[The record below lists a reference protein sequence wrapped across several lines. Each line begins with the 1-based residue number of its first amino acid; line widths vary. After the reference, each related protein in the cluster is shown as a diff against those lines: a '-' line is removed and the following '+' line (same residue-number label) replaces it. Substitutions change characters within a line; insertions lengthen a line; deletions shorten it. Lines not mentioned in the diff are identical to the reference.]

1 MNGRVGG
8 SGIIPLDANV
18 ARTCSRRPEGSARS
32 SGKHPKAT
40 GTGTGFV
47 DLIPQAS
54 LRWNA
59 GVHNFMI
66 YGMGDI
72 PVGAYQSLRLSNI

>member
-1 MNGRVGG
+1 MAA
-8 SGIIPLDANV
+8 SV
-18 ARTCSRRPEGSARS
+18 APASFRSTPMWLAPCSRRPEGSARS

-40 GTGTGFV
+40 GTGTGFG

-66 YGMGDI
+66 YGMGDT
-72 PVGAYQSLRLSNI
+72 PVGAYQSTRPSNI